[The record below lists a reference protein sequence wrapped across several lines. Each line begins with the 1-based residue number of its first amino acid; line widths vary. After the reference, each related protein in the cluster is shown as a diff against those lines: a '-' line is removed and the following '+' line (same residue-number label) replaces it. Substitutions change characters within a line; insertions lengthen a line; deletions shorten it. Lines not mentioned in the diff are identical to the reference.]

1 MEYSMK
7 SIFKIALISAALL
20 TAINANAVQQ
30 DITVTADIDSTIAI
44 TQADNSAL
52 PASITMQYLPGKG
65 LEAYRNNIKLWS
77 NTADRDLNV
86 SLASSPSLTDQSGN
100 NAIPLSVTLN
110 GQKLSATTT
119 VFNYATTFPAGITNG
134 SAAIPLVLPPPRV
147 STAVLS
153 ALSLPRQLQKTRA
166 NSTYYL

>member
-1 MEYSMK
+1 MK
-7 SIFKIALISAALL
+7 SIFKIALSSAALL

-30 DITVTADIDSTIAI
+30 DITVTADIDPTIAI

-110 GQKLSATTT
+110 GQKLSANTT

-134 SAAIPLVLPPPRV
+134 SAAMPLIISQTTAGVATASGKYSGIV
-147 STAVLS
+147 SLVVTQATAKN
-153 ALSLPRQLQKTRA
+153 AG
-166 NSTYYL
+166 

>member
-1 MEYSMK
+1 MK
-7 SIFKIALISAALL
+7 SIFKIALSSAALL

-30 DITVTADIDSTIAI
+30 DITVTADIDPTIAI

-52 PASITMQYLPGKG
+52 PASITMQYLPSKG

-134 SAAIPLVLPPPRV
+134 SAAMPLIISQTTAGVATASGKYSGIV
-147 STAVLS
+147 SLVVTQATAKN
-153 ALSLPRQLQKTRA
+153 AG
-166 NSTYYL
+166 